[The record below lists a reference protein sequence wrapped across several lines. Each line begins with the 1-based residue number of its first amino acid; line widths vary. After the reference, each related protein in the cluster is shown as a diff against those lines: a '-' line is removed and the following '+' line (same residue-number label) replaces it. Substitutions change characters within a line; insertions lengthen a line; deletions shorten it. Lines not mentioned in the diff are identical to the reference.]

1 MHHPPQIRGHCVLDC
16 GKNCGGE
23 MGCIIMMLCCG
34 FRHSVEYSLCVSVNV
49 TTSTTFASLEDK
61 PRGKALRP
69 KSWGSSP
76 RDLKKPALFSEG
88 LSVSNSPRW
97 HAWPTPAFPSP
108 FPNKFALQGTWWSR
122 VISDAS
128 ASQHNSLWLCVTSL
142 QLCPYVACNC
152 MNFFPGMVELPAF
165 ISSSSWT
172 KYSMGFSFSV

>member
-1 MHHPPQIRGHCVLDC
+1 MILSIFTCHMLGIDVKISCVYTAIVFFYSYRMEPFFPILIHGLVFIQNYRMHHPPQIRGHCVLDC

-88 LSVSNSPRW
+88 LSVSNSPR
-97 HAWPTPAFPSP
+97 
-108 FPNKFALQGTWWSR
+108 
-122 VISDAS
+122 
-128 ASQHNSLWLCVTSL
+128 
-142 QLCPYVACNC
+142 
-152 MNFFPGMVELPAF
+152 
-165 ISSSSWT
+165 
-172 KYSMGFSFSV
+172 